1 MFIKGKFTTLN
12 EYTNSNRNNKFGGA
26 SIMKNN
32 KAVAYYQMLNK
43 PKIETPCKLRFTW
56 NIKKPKNGKYHDPDN
71 IAFCKKYILDAMV
84 KAEIIPDDTM
94 KHIIGFIDE
103 FKVSEK
109 EGVEVV
115 KV

>member
-1 MFIKGKFTTLN
+1 MFIEGKFITLN
-12 EYTNSNRNNKFGGA
+12 KYINTFNKNRYAANKIKQDMTNLVKIQCMNKEK
-26 SIMKNN
+26 M
-32 KAVAYYQMLNK
+32 
-43 PKIETPCKLRFTW
+43 ETPVRLKFIW
-56 NIKKPKNGKYHDPDN
+56 HVKNKRTDPDN
-71 IAFCKKYILDAMV
+71 IAFSKKWVCDGMV
-84 KAEIIPDDTM
+84 KAKIIPDDTM